1 VSGRARLGA
10 FAALLAVLV
19 GAAFAVGRVVDL
31 DAGEAAEPHGHGE
44 TAGDAHED
52 DTSHAADGGTSGH
65 GEPASPAL
73 VAQDGLRL
81 VVDRATAEAGVEEP
95 FAFRIVDETG
105 ATVEDYDVV
114 HEAEMHLIVA
124 RRDLST
130 YAHLHPT
137 RADDGT
143 WTVPLRLDE
152 PGVYRVFADFT
163 TNGERATLG
172 ADVSVAGSFTP
183 TPLPPPAASATT
195 GPYEVRVTTAP
206 DGDGETTEFTVLRD
220 GRQVSDLEPYLGA
233 QGHLVALREGDLSF
247 LHVHPVEGQPAP
259 GTVSFAVEYPS
270 AGRYR
275 LFLQFKHQ
283 GSVQT
288 VAVTRNVEP

>member
-1 VSGRARLGA
+1 VTGAARLGA
-10 FAALLAVLV
+10 FGALLAVVLA
-19 GAAFAVGRVVDL
+19 GAFAVGRVIDL
-31 DAGEAAEPHGHGE
+31 DAGEASEPPGHGE
-44 TAGDAHED
+44 PAGGHE
-52 DTSHAADGGTSGH
+52 AAAPHGGAESEGH

-81 VVDRATAEAGVEEP
+81 VVDRSTATPGVEEP
-95 FAFRIVDETG
+95 FAFRIVDGTG
-105 ATVEDYDVV
+105 APVEDYDVV

-130 YAHLHPT
+130 YQQLHPT

-163 TNGERATLG
+163 TDGERATLG
-172 ADVSVAGSFTP
+172 ADIAVAGTFAP
-183 TPLPPPAASATT
+183 APLPAPAPRATT
-195 GPYEVRVTTAP
+195 GPYEVRVATTA
-206 DGDGETTEFTVLRD
+206 DGDGETVEFTVLRD

-247 LHVHPVEGQPAP
+247 LHVHPIEGEPAP

-275 LFLQFKHQ
+275 LFLQFKHD
-283 GSVQT
+283 GRVQT